1 MAEEKSLEKFSRMA
15 QSPHR
20 AARASTDIK
29 GLVASAAGKKVN
41 LTADGNVTVA

>member
-1 MAEEKSLEKFSRMA
+1 MA

-20 AARASTDIK
+20 AARVPTDIK

-41 LTADGNVTVA
+41 LTADGNIMVS